1 MFIDIG
7 KVFILGI
14 VEGVTEFLPISST
27 GHLILANNILSFT
40 GERAKVFDVFIQ
52 SGAIMSVLWLY
63 RIKIISVITGIGGRE
78 ENRFIANL
86 IIAFIPA
93 ALIGLKGHSYI
104 KRYLFNPVSVAIAL
118 IVGGILMLIIEKAVN
133 PPFPTVSKG
142 GGVPIRSIGRVISG
156 IEGITP
162 RLALGVGLAQAVSLF
177 PGVSR
182 SAATIMGGLL
192 IGFDR
197 KMATEFSFF
206 LAIPTMFAA
215 TSYDLLKGIGY
226 LTLSDLPLFITG
238 FIVSFI
244 SALLV
249 IKAFLRFLTGHTFSP
264 FAYYRIIFGILILL
278 LL

>member
-7 KVFILGI
+7 KVLILGI
-14 VEGVTEFLPISST
+14 VEGVTEFLPVSST

-104 KRYLFNPVSVAIAL
+104 KRYLFNSVSVAMAL

-133 PPFPTVSKG
+133 HPFPTVGKG
-142 GGVPIRSIGRVISG
+142 GGRRISG

-162 RLALGVGLAQAVSLF
+162 RLALCVGLAQAVSLF

-192 IGFDR
+192 VGFDR